1 MGRPRKLGPRKPCGR
16 LQQKKKDD
24 PRVETAMSRVRD
36 FGVTISQSTN
46 PLAGYLAGVLFLR
59 RRIEASHLGRFYSY
73 LQIAPKH
80 IRGIEVKEH
89 IQHNNHAQH
98 LGLTKRY
105 MDLCRALGSSINC
118 LHELA
123 NDRLVVPVNTLK
135 RALNLVP
142 LTKAGREFSNLCE
155 TYRPPPRQKRPR

>member
-1 MGRPRKLGPRKPCGR
+1 
-16 LQQKKKDD
+16 
-24 PRVETAMSRVRD
+24 MSRVRD
-36 FGVTISQSTN
+36 FGVTVSQSTS

-59 RRIEASHLGRFYSY
+59 RRIDATHLGRFYSF
-73 LQIAPKH
+73 LQIAPKG
-80 IRGIEVKEH
+80 IRGIEIKEH

-105 MDLCRALGSSINC
+105 MDLCRMLGPSIKH

-135 RALNLVP
+135 RTLNSVP
-142 LTKAGREFSNLCE
+142 LTKAGSAFILACE